1 MRRQLKAFRIVCSPH
16 GNVGFPP
23 KPRRVVASGF
33 SDSFD
38 HPSSTWEEM
47 ATSGKPVSILGH
59 VGPSTIMKTKPFP
72 PNIYCCTCVCS
83 LEGNFWLRC
92 GQEAMWP
99 QGHRAHTGCH
109 NEQVLVQTTHGPEDS
124 SATLQGGPGG
134 NGGGGDN
141 NISGDTNNQHVT
153 KYKRQQLRVCAFPSP
168 SARPEFKFCCVTR
181 QGVRSLNA
189 RSQRP

>member
-1 MRRQLKAFRIVCSPH
+1 MRRQLKAFRIVCSSH

-99 QGHRAHTGCH
+99 QGHRAHNRMPQRAGSCPDDTWARRLLSH
-109 NEQVLVQTTHGPEDS
+109 T
-124 SATLQGGPGG
+124 PG
-134 NGGGGDN
+134 
-141 NISGDTNNQHVT
+141 
-153 KYKRQQLRVCAFPSP
+153 R
-168 SARPEFKFCCVTR
+168 ARWEWWWW
-181 QGVRSLNA
+181 
-189 RSQRP
+189 